1 MKQIL
6 LFFFLLGIALLC
18 ACAVIPEKPVAE
30 TPEIPADTSADIR
43 IGERLLAAIRTDDFK
58 AFRACL
64 AGGPAENLTDRDF
77 RTSRESILSQ
87 FGVIKEFRYLTE
99 LQTPSVRNLLWVA
112 AFERKGG
119 NGQNI
124 RQELLF
130 RLVLG
135 TLDGRTIVL
144 SFGFL

>member
-1 MKQIL
+1 MKR
-6 LFFFLLGIALLC
+6 FFLLFPLLGTTLFC
-18 ACAVIPEKPVAE
+18 ACTVIPQKTE
-30 TPEIPADTSADIR
+30 TAVPEIPADASADIR
-43 IGERLLAAIRTDDFK
+43 IGERLLAAIQTDDFK

-64 AGGPAENLTDRDF
+64 AGGPAANLTDRDF